1 MGGEVLDHVKAR
13 WPIKIKERKS
23 AEYPRYSPLNSQSS
37 TSSMAQVRLPQS
49 HLGGR
54 RKQPQGGR
62 DRAQRERELGRG
74 R

>member
-1 MGGEVLDHVKAR
+1 
-13 WPIKIKERKS
+13 
-23 AEYPRYSPLNSQSS
+23 
-37 TSSMAQVRLPQS
+37 MAQVRLPQS